1 MDSTFTHKCP
11 NCSGPLHFD
20 PKDQKFHCEY
30 CLSIFSEEQLTAFA
44 KAQKEA
50 RLQEEPQ
57 PTTATTTEES
67 TQESTTEQAASGEM
81 EMFLCSSC
89 GAEIVT
95 DATTAATYC
104 YFCHNPVVLS
114 GRISG
119 KFLPDKV
126 LPFAIEKE
134 EAVKQFLAWTKKKWF
149 IPKDFFNKAQIEK
162 LTGVYFPYWSV
173 DSEVSGEMDAEGVT
187 LRVWRTGDTEYTET
201 KQYAVRRKGK
211 LSFKELIKNAL
222 SKNVQQKMVE
232 GVQPFAMDKAVS
244 FKSQYLAGFQAEKR
258 DIEFEALKNEV
269 QQELKNYSQSLLED
283 SATGYTS
290 LSKVRANITIDG
302 QKPNYVLLPI
312 WLVTYNNRSGDDKV
326 YYYAMNGQSGKVN
339 GELPI
344 SYKRLGMIGGII
356 FAVLL
361 VLFLIGGYMI

>member
-11 NCSGPLHFD
+11 NCSGPLFFD
-20 PKDQKFHCEY
+20 AKDQKFHCEY
-30 CLSIFSEEQLTAFA
+30 CLSIFSEEQLTAFEQ
-44 KAQKEA
+44 AQKEA
-50 RLQEEPQ
+50 HLQDSAPQ
-57 PTTATTTEES
+57 TTATAEDTP
-67 TQESTTEQAASGEM
+67 QENTAAQTDAGDM
-81 EMFLCSSC
+81 ELFTCSSC

-119 KFLPDKV
+119 KFLPNQV

-134 EAVKQFLAWTKKKWF
+134 EAVQKFLAWTKKKRF
-149 IPKDFFNKAQIEK
+149 IPRDFFNKQQIEK
-162 LTGVYFPYWSV
+162 MTGVYFPYWLV
-173 DSEVSGEMDAEGVT
+173 DSEVSGDMHAEGTT

-201 KQYAVRRKGK
+201 KQFAVRRKGK

-232 GVQPFAMDKAVS
+232 GVQPFPMEKAVP

-258 DIEFEALKNEV
+258 DIEFEALKNDVE
-269 QQELKNYSQSLLED
+269 QEIKGYSQSMLED
-283 SATGYTS
+283 SASAYTH
-290 LSKVRANITIDG
+290 LSKVQTSITIDD
-302 QKPNYVLLPI
+302 QELNYVLLPI

-326 YYYAMNGQSGKVN
+326 YYYAMNGQTGKVS

-344 SYKRLGMIGGII
+344 SYKRLGITGGII

>member
-1 MDSTFTHKCP
+1 MDRTFTHKCP
-11 NCSGPLHFD
+11 NCSGPLFFD
-20 PKDQKFHCEY
+20 AKDQKFHCEY
-30 CLSIFSEEQLTAFA
+30 CLSIFSEADLTAFEQ
-44 KAQKEA
+44 AQKEA
-50 RLQEEPQ
+50 HLQDEPQ
-57 PTTATTTEES
+57 ATTNEETIQDHAT
-67 TQESTTEQAASGEM
+67 TQGDAGDM
-81 EMFLCSSC
+81 ELFLCSSC

-95 DATTAATYC
+95 DTTTAATYC

-149 IPKDFFNKAQIEK
+149 IPRDFFNKQQIEK
-162 LTGVYFPYWSV
+162 MTGVYFPYWSV
-173 DSEVSGEMDAEGVT
+173 DSDVTGEMDAEGVT

-201 KQYAVRRKGK
+201 KQFAVRRKGK
-211 LSFKELIKNAL
+211 MSFKELIKNAL

-232 GVQPFAMDKAVS
+232 GVQPFAMEKAVS

-258 DIEFEALKNEV
+258 DIEFDTLKNEV
-269 QQELKNYSQSLLED
+269 EKEIKDYSQTLLEN
-283 SATGYTS
+283 SATGYTH
-290 LSKVRANITIDG
+290 LSKAQTSINIDD
-302 QKPNYVLLPI
+302 QQSNYVLLPI
-312 WLVTYNNRSGDDKV
+312 WLVTYNNHSGDDKV
-326 YYYAMNGQSGKVN
+326 YYYAMNGQSGKVS

-344 SYKRLGMIGGII
+344 SYKRLGMTAGII